1 MEDVHELRKMMQ
13 GRYGEEVPFVMFGH
27 SMGSFVVRACIA
39 RNPKG
44 LTGAVLCG
52 TGNQPRALS
61 LLGRTLSRAIGTLR
75 GETYRSR
82 LLDSLTIGAFSS
94 AIEDARTD
102 SDWISTDPAV
112 VDAYLADPL
121 SGQAFSA
128 GAYAT
133 LTDLTAEVV
142 TKKSAAA
149 VPETLPLLFVAGAE
163 DPVGACGEGV
173 RAAADLYRS
182 QGVEDVRE
190 IIYPNMRHEI
200 LNEPRR
206 VDVFT
211 DVEQWFTECAVM
223 NAVVRTREVSQ
234 PVIVKSGKAS
244 SLVKGET
251 GEGAGCVADADSG
264 ANASTSAA
272 VDCNANAGTSDGE
285 SGASE
290 N

>member
-1 MEDVHELRKMMQ
+1 M
-13 GRYGEEVPFVMFGH
+13 
-27 SMGSFVVRACIA
+27 
-39 RNPKG
+39 
-44 LTGAVLCG
+44 
-52 TGNQPRALS
+52 
-61 LLGRTLSRAIGTLR
+61 
-75 GETYRSR
+75 
-82 LLDSLTIGAFSS
+82 TIGAFSS

-149 VPETLPLLFVAGAE
+149 VPKNLPLLFVAGAE

-211 DVEQWFTECAVM
+211 DVEQWFTECVVM
-223 NAVVRTREVSQ
+223 NAVVRTREVAQ
-234 PVIVKSGKAS
+234 PVIVESGKAS
-244 SLVKGET
+244 SLAKGET
-251 GEGAGCVADADSG
+251 GEGAGCVTG
-264 ANASTSAA
+264 ANASAA

>member
-1 MEDVHELRKMMQ
+1 M
-13 GRYGEEVPFVMFGH
+13 
-27 SMGSFVVRACIA
+27 VRACIA

-61 LLGRTLSRAIGTLR
+61 LLGRTLSRAIGALR

-149 VPETLPLLFVAGAE
+149 VPKNLPLLFVAGAD

-211 DVEQWFTECAVM
+211 DVEQWFTECVVM

-234 PVIVKSGKAS
+234 PHNVEGKEGNAPA
-244 SLVKGET
+244 K
-251 GEGAGCVADADSG
+251 EGA
-264 ANASTSAA
+264 AA
-272 VDCNANAGTSDGE
+272 AESGTS
-285 SGASE
+285 E

>member
-1 MEDVHELRKMMQ
+1 MR
-13 GRYGEEVPFVMFGH
+13 R
-27 SMGSFVVRACIA
+27 
-39 RNPKG
+39 
-44 LTGAVLCG
+44 
-52 TGNQPRALS
+52 
-61 LLGRTLSRAIGTLR
+61 
-75 GETYRSR
+75 
-82 LLDSLTIGAFSS
+82 
-94 AIEDARTD
+94 
-102 SDWISTDPAV
+102 
-112 VDAYLADPL
+112 
-121 SGQAFSA
+121 
-128 GAYAT
+128 
-133 LTDLTAEVV
+133 
-142 TKKSAAA
+142 
-149 VPETLPLLFVAGAE
+149 
-163 DPVGACGEGV
+163 GV

-264 ANASTSAA
+264 ANASAAHDASGCADASPDAGSGANASTSAA
-272 VDCNANAGTSDGE
+272 ADCNANAGASDGESAAAAE

-290 N
+290 S

>member
-1 MEDVHELRKMMQ
+1 M
-13 GRYGEEVPFVMFGH
+13 
-27 SMGSFVVRACIA
+27 RACIA

-149 VPETLPLLFVAGAE
+149 VPKSLPLLFVAGAD

-211 DVEQWFTECAVM
+211 DVEQWFTECVVM

-234 PVIVKSGKAS
+234 LHNVEDREGGAPAK
-244 SLVKGET
+244 
-251 GEGAGCVADADSG
+251 EGA
-264 ANASTSAA
+264 AA
-272 VDCNANAGTSDGE
+272 AE